1 MLTLTQLILRF
12 GLTFLLVIA
21 VDWYVFQAFRV
32 LFKKK
37 RWINF
42 AYWGANISYL
52 VITLVIFLTAGRAQ
66 GPNSHLLRM
75 VFGGFIML
83 FVPKLVIAF
92 FLLLEDAFRAISALK
107 KITQRKRLSPKE
119 AKSLATEKDI
129 IEEGEPSVA
138 PNPLEDTLWMPR
150 REFISKIG
158 IFTASLP
165 FIGIAHGI
173 TFGAYNYQIHRHT
186 IRSRYLPDAF
196 NGFRLIQISDIHAG
210 SLNDTEAVARGID
223 LILAQQ
229 ADLIVFTGDL
239 VNNYT
244 REVNNIFHLLARLQ
258 SPEGVISILGNHDYG
273 HYARWPSE
281 AALAN
286 EQKEMAAAHRALG
299 WRLLKNENFQ
309 LKRGADSIAILGV
322 ENWGK
327 PPFPQYGDLEKTL
340 EGIEEQSFK
349 ILLSHDPT
357 HWDAQA
363 LHHPKRIDL
372 TLSGHTHGMQFGVEV
387 GGFKWSPVSLKYP
400 RWAGLYQEGE
410 KFLNVNRGF
419 GFIGFPGRVGIFPEI
434 TVITLEKA

>member
-1 MLTLTQLILRF
+1 
-12 GLTFLLVIA
+12 
-21 VDWYVFQAFRV
+21 
-32 LFKKK
+32 
-37 RWINF
+37 
-42 AYWGANISYL
+42 
-52 VITLVIFLTAGRAQ
+52 
-66 GPNSHLLRM
+66 
-75 VFGGFIML
+75 
-83 FVPKLVIAF
+83 
-92 FLLLEDAFRAISALK
+92 
-107 KITQRKRLSPKE
+107 
-119 AKSLATEKDI
+119 
-129 IEEGEPSVA
+129 
-138 PNPLEDTLWMPR
+138 MPR
-150 REFISKIG
+150 REFISQVG

-165 FIGIAHGI
+165 FMGIAHGI
-173 TFGAYNYQIHRHT
+173 TFGAYNYQLHKHT

-196 NGFRLIQISDIHAG
+196 DGFRLIQISDIHAG

-244 REVNNIFHLLARLQ
+244 KEVDNIFHLLARLQ
-258 SPEGVISILGNHDYG
+258 SPGGVISILGNHDYG
-273 HYARWPSE
+273 HYARWSSE

-286 EQKEMAAAHRALG
+286 EQKEMTAAHRALG

-309 LKRGADSIAILGV
+309 LQRGADSIAILGV
-322 ENWGK
+322 ENWGN
-327 PPFPQYGDLEKTL
+327 PPFPRYGDLERTL
-340 EGIEEQSFK
+340 QGIEEQSFK

-357 HWDAQA
+357 HWDLQA

-434 TVITLEKA
+434 TVITLQKA